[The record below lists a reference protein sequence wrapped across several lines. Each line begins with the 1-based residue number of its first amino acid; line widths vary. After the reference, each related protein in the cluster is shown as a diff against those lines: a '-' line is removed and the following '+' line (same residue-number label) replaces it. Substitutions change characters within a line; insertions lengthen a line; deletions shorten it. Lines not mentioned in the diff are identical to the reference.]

1 MANATRAAIATL
13 VVFIGSAVSILA
25 AGCAIQQ
32 ETPAQH
38 AQLVEPMLAAAGF
51 HVLPV
56 DTPARQAQLQSLTP
70 LKMRFYP
77 HNGKMRYWYA
87 DPYYCNCIYS
97 GDEKAYGAYQR
108 IKLQEQMA
116 NEEESS
122 AQMNEEAASQEYMNA
137 MSWPANRVFYGGE

>member
-1 MANATRAAIATL
+1 MAKATRAAIETL
-13 VVFIGSAVSILA
+13 LVFIVSAVSILA

-32 ETPAQH
+32 ETPSQH
-38 AQLVEPMLAAAGF
+38 AQRIEPMLAAAGF
-51 HVLPV
+51 HALPV

-70 LKMRFYP
+70 LKVRFYP
-77 HNGKMRYWYA
+77 HNGKMQYWYA

-97 GDEKAYGAYQR
+97 GDEQAYDAYQR

-137 MSWPANRVFYGGE
+137 MSWPANQVFLGGE